1 MRCRPHT
8 ACPEHRTACRPTP
21 GRETCESPGSRP
33 LSSPAAGIRCI
44 RARLSSCV
52 FPPLYHVRTY
62 YYGYMNVTLT
72 VDEEVMR
79 KARKQAEAMG
89 TSVNQLI
96 RDYLAS
102 FTSHHSNGAQLAQEY
117 MELLRTSQ

>member
-1 MRCRPHT
+1 
-8 ACPEHRTACRPTP
+8 
-21 GRETCESPGSRP
+21 
-33 LSSPAAGIRCI
+33 
-44 RARLSSCV
+44 
-52 FPPLYHVRTY
+52 VRTY

-117 MELLRTSQ
+117 MELLRTSQGNSRGWKFNREELHERR